1 MRHFLQWDA
10 EAVSLLLVVIFALG
24 LLLLAV
30 VPIEPHAVNV
40 SGSPGSSKP
49 ADP

>member
-1 MRHFLQWDA
+1 MRQFLQWDA

-30 VPIEPHAVNV
+30 VPIEPRSVDV
-40 SGSPGSSKP
+40 SGPPGSSKP

>member
-1 MRHFLQWDA
+1 MRHFLRWDA

-30 VPIEPHAVNV
+30 IPIEPRAVNV
-40 SGSPGSSKP
+40 SGPPGSSKP

>member
-1 MRHFLQWDA
+1 MRQFLRWDA
-10 EAVSLLLVVIFALG
+10 EAVTMLLVVIFALG

-30 VPIEPHAVNV
+30 VPIEPRAIDL
-40 SGSPGSSKP
+40 SGPPGSSKP

>member
-1 MRHFLQWDA
+1 MRQFLQWDA
-10 EAVSLLLVVIFALG
+10 EAVSMLLVVIFALG

-30 VPIEPHAVNV
+30 VPIEPRPVEV
-40 SGSPGSSKP
+40 SGPPGSSKP

>member
-1 MRHFLQWDA
+1 MRHFLQWNA

-24 LLLLAV
+24 LLFLAV
-30 VPIEPHAVNV
+30 APIDPRPVDSN
-40 SGSPGSSKP
+40 GPPGSSKP